1 MKGHDVYLEIGAKRV
16 FACAVDWP
24 GWCRGGPDEGSAL
37 QALLDYGPRYASA
50 LHSARLGFAAPSS
63 LSELRVVERCKGN
76 ATTDFGAPAVILE
89 RDHAPADEAEY
100 TRFAKILR
108 AAWRALDAARKRAE
122 GRALTKGPRGGGR
135 DLEAILDHVAESER
149 GYLAAFGGERVE
161 AGPKGDR
168 ATATRG
174 AIMASLALSKA
185 GGIAA
190 RGPRGGRR
198 WPVRYFVRRV
208 AWHALAHAWEI
219 ERRLQPAAPASRRA
233 VS

>member
-24 GWCRGGPDEGSAL
+24 GWCRSGPDEGAAL
-37 QALLDYGPRYASA
+37 QALLDYGPRYATA
-50 LHSARLGFAAPSS
+50 LRSARLGFSAPSRPS
-63 LSELRVVERCKGN
+63 DLRVVERRKGN
-76 ATTDFGAPAVILE
+76 ATTDFGAPAVILD

-100 TRFAKILR
+100 ARFALILR

-122 GRALTKGPRGGGR
+122 GKALSKGPRGGGR
-135 DLEAILDHVAESER
+135 ELEAILDHVAESER

-161 AGPKGDR
+161 AGPEGDR
-168 ATATRG
+168 AG
-174 AIMASLALSKA
+174 ASRKAIIASLAVSEA

-190 RGPRGGRR
+190 RGPRGGLR

-219 ERRLQPAAPASRRA
+219 ERRLKPAARSSRQAAS
-233 VS
+233 